1 MAARIIVVCNAL
13 DDRTRM
19 HRAIFTDSPAAS
31 RKVFLMCR
39 AMRMAGVRPIV
50 LSLGRGKQDGS
61 GRRFGAAVRRVD
73 GVPVVYAPFCHRE
86 VLTQLLSLVG
96 PAKLLWRLRRPAG
109 DRTVLFYNAM
119 TAYVPTLLLA
129 RVLGLRIVLDL
140 EDGLVTPAGW
150 TPASTIARLT
160 SGLFER
166 LCTRVLLACS
176 ALANVTTLRPFACY
190 YGTVESASAPG
201 HWPSRSLTVLMGGT
215 VSRDTGAAMLIDA
228 IERLRAERPA
238 WAEGLAI
245 EVTGAGDSVDALRAL
260 ADHPGWPRVTVHG
273 RTSDAQY
280 RAILAGCQVGLA
292 LKPRSGPLAQTT
304 FPSKVVELA
313 GAGLL
318 VLTTDISDVRTIFR
332 EDGAIYLDDESG
344 TGLVNRLRWIAEN
357 REAAS
362 TAAQIGAQ
370 RVREHCDP
378 ALAGR
383 SLRQFLFGASS

>member
-1 MAARIIVVCNAL
+1 MAPRIIVVCNAL

-19 HRAIFTDSPAAS
+19 HRAIVTDSPAAS

-39 AMRMAGVRPIV
+39 AMRLAGVRPIV

-73 GVPVVYAPFCHRE
+73 GVPVVYAPFCHRA
-86 VLTQLLSLVG
+86 VLSQLLSLVG
-96 PAKLLWRLRRPAG
+96 PATLLWRLRRPAG

-129 RVLGLRIVLDL
+129 RVLGLRTVLDL
-140 EDGLVTPAGW
+140 EDGHVTAPGR
-150 TPASTIARLT
+150 TVASTIARLT
-160 SGLFER
+160 GALFER

-176 ALANVTTLRPFACY
+176 ALAKTTTLRPVACY
-190 YGTVESASAPG
+190 YGTVESASAAAP
-201 HWPSRSLTVLMGGT
+201 WPKRGFTVLMGGT
-215 VSRDTGAAMLIDA
+215 VSRDTGAAMLVDA

-245 EVTGAGDSVDALRAL
+245 EVTGTGDSVDALRAW
-260 ADHPGWPRVTVHG
+260 AGHPGWPRITVHG

-292 LKPRSGPLAQTT
+292 LKPSSGPLAQTT
-304 FPSKVVELA
+304 FPSKVIELA

-318 VLTTDISDVRTIFR
+318 VLTTDISDVRAIFR

-344 TGLVNRLRWIAEN
+344 MGLVNRLRWISEN
-357 REAAS
+357 REAAH
-362 TAAQIGAQ
+362 TAAQVGAQ
-370 RVREHCDP
+370 RVHERCDP
-378 ALAGR
+378 ALAGH
-383 SLRQFLFGASS
+383 SLRRFLFGVSS